1 MADVPSDKPLL
12 EKLGVKPGDK
22 ISVLEVDDA
31 GFLDE
36 LQAAGGDVT
45 RRLRSNSDLIFYAA
59 DTGKDLE
66 RIADLRGYIKPDG
79 AIWVI
84 RRKGAE
90 ATLKDVDVINA
101 GLSARMVD
109 NKIASFSDTQ
119 AAMRLVIRLTD
130 R

>member
-1 MADVPSDKPLL
+1 MVDVASDKPRL
-12 EKLGVKPGDK
+12 EKLGVRPGHK

-36 LQAAGGDVT
+36 LQAAGGDVS

-59 DTGKDLE
+59 DTARDLE
-66 RIADLRGYIKPDG
+66 RIADLRAYIKPAG

-84 RRKGAE
+84 RTKGAD

-119 AAMRLVIRLTD
+119 AAMRLVIRLVD